1 MAPGNN
7 AAAIATQLE
16 RVRPELPRLYSLD
29 DTLLSLIEEKSE
41 GLEPVSSRAYR
52 IPLNLLANGTL
63 RQINPDGAGLGR
75 GGAFRTDFAV
85 LSQVFFVHPVEYTA
99 LAKVATDS
107 KQKAMANYVDEV
119 MKQSMEEFRTGLEAL
134 MQGDG
139 SATLDSVVSVANN
152 PVIGV
157 NNANQFMDGQTVQVF
172 PNLTSASRGSF
183 LILAADAIANTITI
197 DPSSTMPVGTIA
209 GDLLIA
215 DGASGVANSSINGV
229 ANLQLSS
236 NAGTFLGIQRSAYPG
251 RLSTPTIAGNST
263 AISPQRGRAMLD
275 QVRLALG
282 VDSPESAQWIWYM
295 NIDMEAAIENIGL
308 VVTQVIQTQIK
319 GDSAVDMLMKTAP
332 KTFGGRPI
340 KASIHATPGRIDG
353 LALKHWFR
361 TEIQPIDFY
370 EVNGQ
375 TLFPAYGADGGVE
388 TSFLSYL
395 WVGQNVATANPR
407 AGVYST
413 GNAIPQYF
421 FGH

>member
-1 MAPGNN
+1 MGAGNN
-7 AAAIATQLE
+7 AAALATQLE
-16 RVRPELPRLYSLD
+16 RVRPELTRLYSLD

-52 IPLNLLANGTL
+52 IPLNLLSNGIL

-75 GGAFRTDFAV
+75 GGAFKTDYGV
-85 LSQVFFVHPVEYTA
+85 LSQIFFAHPVEYTA

-107 KQKAMANYVDEV
+107 KQKAIANYVDEV
-119 MKQSMEEFRTGLEAL
+119 MKQSMEEMRTGIEAL

-139 SATLDSVVSVANN
+139 SGTLDSVVSVTNN
-152 PVIGV
+152 PVISV

-197 DPSSTMPVGTIA
+197 DPSSVMPVGTIA
-209 GDLLIA
+209 GDLLIV
-215 DGASGVANSSINGV
+215 DGGSGIANSSINGV
-229 ANLQLSS
+229 ANMQLTS
-236 NAGTFLGIQRSAYPG
+236 NVGTFLGIQRAAYPG
-251 RLSTPTIAGNST
+251 RLSTPSITGGSV
-263 AISPQRGRAMLD
+263 SPQQCRAMLD

-295 NIDMEAAIENIGL
+295 NVDMEAAIENIGL
-308 VVTQVIQTQIK
+308 TVTQVIQNQIK
-319 GDSAVDMLMKTAP
+319 GDSSVDMLMKTAP

-361 TEIQPIDFY
+361 TEIQSLDFY

-388 TSFLSYL
+388 TSFLTYL
-395 WVGQNVATANPR
+395 WTGFNLATCNPR
-407 AGVYST
+407 AGVYSS
-413 GNAIPQYF
+413 GNTIPKYF